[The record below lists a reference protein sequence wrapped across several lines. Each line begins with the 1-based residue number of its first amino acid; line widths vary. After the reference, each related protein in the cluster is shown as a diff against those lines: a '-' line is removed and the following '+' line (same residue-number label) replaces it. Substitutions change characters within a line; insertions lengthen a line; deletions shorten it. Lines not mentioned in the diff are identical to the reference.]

1 MECPLCG
8 NTFPSEKIEEH
19 VNACLDTSAAPPSP
33 IVDPPTPPKVIE
45 PTPIITKPVIKT
57 TGAGDTYEVMQQEH
71 NHKKILIDETEEPDT
86 AMPDAK
92 SEEELNEEQLAKM
105 QVYKIQ
111 SVFINH
117 LTLKST
123 LQLEAYLFWERKKK
137 QEEEDMRL
145 AMELEKEPAKPTTT
159 TTTPPPKPTPI
170 IPTPIITT
178 PSKPTETALS
188 DIELARKLYEEEQ
201 RAIREA
207 AKAKADT
214 DRLLAEELWRKEKEE
229 EEERKKKKE
238 WDDTLHLIKQQA
250 KAESD
255 KELGTEWE
263 IMLNFF

>member
-105 QVYKIQ
+105 QVKYTECIYR
-111 SVFINH
+111 SSYVEIH
-117 LTLKST
+117 ITAGGVLILG
-123 LQLEAYLFWERKKK
+123 A
-137 QEEEDMRL
+137 EEETRRGRHEAGDGTGKGARQ
-145 AMELEKEPAKPTTT
+145 THYHDYH
-159 TTTPPPKPTPI
+159 PTPQANANNTNTDNNNTI
-170 IPTPIITT
+170 KTYRDRTKRYWIGKEIVRRRA
-178 PSKPTETALS
+178 KS
-188 DIELARKLYEEEQ
+188 DTR
-201 RAIREA
+201 
-207 AKAKADT
+207 
-214 DRLLAEELWRKEKEE
+214 
-229 EEERKKKKE
+229 
-238 WDDTLHLIKQQA
+238 
-250 KAESD
+250 S
-255 KELGTEWE
+255 G
-263 IMLNFF
+263 